1 MNNIDIKSIM
11 QNEISK
17 RILQLLESADEPLET
32 MEVVEHLK
40 DVSRTMILYR
50 LYDLRGQG
58 LIKGKKVGG
67 GKGTWIW
74 WRSNAFKK

>member
-1 MNNIDIKSIM
+1 
-11 QNEISK
+11 
-17 RILQLLESADEPLET
+17 